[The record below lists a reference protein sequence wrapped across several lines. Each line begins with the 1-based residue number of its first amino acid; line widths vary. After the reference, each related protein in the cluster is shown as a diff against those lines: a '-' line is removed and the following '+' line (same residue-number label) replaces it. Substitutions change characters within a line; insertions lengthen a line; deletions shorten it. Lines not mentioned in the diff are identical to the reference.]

1 MTQGRIRYASSPA
14 LYNAA
19 VYYKSGSLYKCKAE
33 PDFKCGKY
41 QGNVVN
47 RLASLAIVESP
58 AAKRQLHY
66 MVVVMSNVLRKNSA
80 VAHQTLATRI
90 HRLIEAQQKTIDE

>member
-19 VYYKSGSLYKCKAE
+19 VYFKSGSLYKCKKE
-33 PDFKCGKY
+33 PNFKCGKY

-58 AAKRQLHY
+58 AAERQLHY

-90 HRLIEAQQKTIDE
+90 HRLIESFHP